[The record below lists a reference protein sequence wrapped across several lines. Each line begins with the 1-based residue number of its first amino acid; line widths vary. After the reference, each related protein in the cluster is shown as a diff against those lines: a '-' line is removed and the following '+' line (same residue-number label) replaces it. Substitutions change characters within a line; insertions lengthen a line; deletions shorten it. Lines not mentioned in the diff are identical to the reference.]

1 MDMARN
7 DFSRR
12 NALKLGLSA
21 AAAGLWRIAGAADP
35 AMAAAGAEEP
45 GPPTR
50 FLIVNADDLGLS
62 NGVNR
67 GIIEAHVRGIVTSAS
82 LLVNGAGAEAAA
94 RLAHEHPGLSVGFHA
109 DLSGPRFD
117 GAPDTLSAAGDEL
130 ERQFETFQRLMGRL
144 PTHIDSH
151 HHVHLRH
158 NLAHLFVEL
167 GERNGLPVRG
177 LSPVTFIGAFYG
189 QWPVGRS
196 AVARVSPSALIALL
210 DGIGPGLYALGCHP
224 GYAEANVEDIYGPER
239 EIELR
244 TLTDARVRAA
254 VRRCRISL
262 VNFHQYRRLVAATTT
277 RRMGSR
283 KAR

>member
-1 MDMARN
+1 MARN

-21 AAAGLWRIAGAADP
+21 AVAGLWRIAGTAGP
-35 AMAAAGAEEP
+35 AMATAGAEEP
-45 GPPTR
+45 GAPTR
-50 FLIVNADDLGLS
+50 FLIVNADDFGLS

-67 GIIEAHVRGIVTSAS
+67 GIIETHVRGIVTSAS

-94 RLAHEHPGLSVGFHA
+94 RLAHEHPALSVGLHA

-130 ERQFETFQRLMGRL
+130 ERQFETFRRLMGRL

-158 NLAHLFVEL
+158 NVAHLFVEL
-167 GERNGLPVRG
+167 GERYGLPVRG

-189 QWPVGRS
+189 QWPVGQS
-196 AVARVSPSALIALL
+196 AVARVSPSALISLL
-210 DGIGPGLYALGCHP
+210 DGIGPGVYALGCHP
-224 GYAEANVEDIYGPER
+224 GYVEPKVDDIYGPER
-239 EIELR
+239 EVELR
-244 TLTDARVRAA
+244 TLTDGRVRAA
-254 VRRCRISL
+254 VARCRISL
-262 VNFHQYRRLVAATTT
+262 VNYHQYRRLLAATTG
-277 RRMGSR
+277 RRVGSR
-283 KAR
+283 KVR